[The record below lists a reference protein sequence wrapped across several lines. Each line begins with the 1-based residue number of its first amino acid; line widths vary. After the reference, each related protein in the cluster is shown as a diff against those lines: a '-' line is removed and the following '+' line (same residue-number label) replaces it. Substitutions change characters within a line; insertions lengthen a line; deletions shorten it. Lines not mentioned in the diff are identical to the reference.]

1 MRALKKRQIAAPP
14 SCVSSFRDGSAA
26 GARNDESNSVAARP
40 FASANGAVMVIA
52 SGKGAWQSAFKLDDM
67 VEKQIATQ
75 KKLAMTRKID
85 GVMANWRHIKVT
97 AE

>member
-1 MRALKKRQIAAPP
+1 MNIVMDKRVVP
-14 SCVSSFRDGSAA
+14 SIRRNGDLTGKVRLLRMIDGGCVRHCEPRSSRKSKPTCP
-26 GARNDESNSVAARP
+26 E
-40 FASANGAVMVIA
+40 
-52 SGKGAWQSAFKLDDM
+52 GAWQSAFKLDDM